1 VKNEAQLLKDACQ
14 GDAQAQSELFATR
27 IDPLIRLAYL
37 ITRDHAAAE
46 DAVQEALISSTKHI
60 GSLRESDRFDAWL
73 RRIVVNHAKT
83 FRRRNA
89 RLIPT
94 EDMSGRVENSAG
106 ARAELGPEESVL
118 RREEEARLL
127 TTVDALSDK
136 LRIPVLM
143 RYSMDMKER
152 DIARAMRLPVSTIN
166 SRLHAARKKLR
177 AALEKEELARER
189 LQ

>member
-1 VKNEAQLLKDACQ
+1 M
-14 GDAQAQSELFATR
+14 GDLQAQSELFASR

-89 RLIPT
+89 RLVPT
-94 EDMSGRVENSAG
+94 EDVGMYLDAL
-106 ARAELGPEESVL
+106 ELTASSPEEELL
-118 RREEEARLL
+118 RREEEARVLRA
-127 TTVDALSDK
+127 VHALNDR
-136 LRIPVLM
+136 LRIPILM
-143 RYSMDMKER
+143 KYFMDMKER
-152 DIARAMRLPVSTIN
+152 EISQAMRLPVTTIK

-177 AALEKEELARER
+177 TSLEKEAKTRE
-189 LQ
+189 QIQ